1 MTDLRTKPASSKPNN
16 QDAFIWSL
24 FLLGGADRQVDV
36 EDLFIKCFEIAPARL
51 GWRTRPELP
60 DYKKIAKAL
69 QSVEAKTHCGL
80 VQKIDQYNRRLTV
93 AGFNWVLANEVI
105 LNKVYGGEKPV
116 AASNHST
123 FERKRTRLRK
133 HSVWRTDN
141 PDLTILADA
150 LECTP
155 LSALSV
161 WRTRLTE
168 LERTA
173 QVLNDDELN
182 IKVEVFKEVLRKNGI
197 AI

>member
-1 MTDLRTKPASSKPNN
+1 MTDLRTKPASSKANN

-36 EDLFIKCFEIAPARL
+36 EDLFIKCFQIAPARL

-60 DYKKIAKAL
+60 DYKKISKAL

-80 VQKIDQYNRRLTV
+80 VQKIDQYHRRLTV
-93 AGFNWVLANEVI
+93 AGVNWVLGNEVI
-105 LNKVYGGEKPV
+105 LRKVYGGDKAV
-116 AASNHST
+116 AASNNST

-133 HSVWRTDN
+133 HSVWRNDN
-141 PDLTILADA
+141 PDLTSLADA

-155 LSALSV
+155 LSGLSV

-182 IKVEVFKEVLRKNGI
+182 LKVDVFKEVLRKNGI

>member
-1 MTDLRTKPASSKPNN
+1 MTEFRTKPASNKPNN

-24 FLLGGADRQVDV
+24 HLLGGSDRQIDV
-36 EDLFIKCFEIAPARL
+36 EDLFLKCFEIAPARL

-60 DYKKIAKAL
+60 DYKKISKAL

-80 VQKIDQYNRRLTV
+80 VQKIDQYHRRLTI
-93 AGFNWVLANEVI
+93 AGVNWVLGNEVI
-105 LNKVYGGEKPV
+105 LKKVYGGEKAV
-116 AASNHST
+116 TASNNST

-133 HSVWRTDN
+133 HSAWSTDE
-141 PDLTILADA
+141 PDLTSLADA

-155 LSALSV
+155 LSGLSV

-173 QVLNDDELN
+173 QVLKDDDLTA
-182 IKVEVFKEVLRKNGI
+182 KVAVFKEVLRKNGI